1 MNMKKKDYTGPV
13 SYTHLVGDVAGKLLD
28 GHHLGILCRGE
39 VVGDDGLDECH
50 VLGVGLL
57 ALGLGL
63 VDTRL
68 GLVDL
73 EEIRVDGSCRD
84 TVICLLYTSGQ
95 VNAFV

>member
-1 MNMKKKDYTGPV
+1 MPITSVYCG
-13 SYTHLVGDVAGKLLD
+13 
-28 GHHLGILCRGE
+28 RGE

-57 ALGLGL
+57 ARGLGL

-84 TVICLLYTSGQ
+84 AVINHCS
-95 VNAFV
+95 

>member
-1 MNMKKKDYTGPV
+1 MARKAAAQAEELRPQSATSV
-13 SYTHLVGDVAGKLLD
+13 SYTH
-28 GHHLGILCRGE
+28 
-39 VVGDDGLDECH
+39 
-50 VLGVGLL
+50 L

-84 TVICLLYTSGQ
+84 AVVDHCAVSYTHLMSPC
-95 VNAFV
+95 AACH

>member
-1 MNMKKKDYTGPV
+1 MMSARGV
-13 SYTHLVGDVAGKLLD
+13 GCAVVGDVAGKLLD
-28 GHHLGILCRGE
+28 AHHLGILCRGE

-84 TVICLLYTSGQ
+84 AVVDHC
-95 VNAFV
+95 V